1 MANTKTV
8 LIVDGSSSDRG
19 NVAAFLEDYYNVIDT
34 GSTSE
39 AYGILNVDHKN
50 IGAVILDITSDG
62 TYGEEMLNFMKKEEN
77 LSNIPVIMTADT
89 ESEETEISA
98 LSAGASDFLYKPYSP
113 VIVKKRLDNIIKL
126 NENASMANDLQKDRL
141 TGVCPE
147 EVFCQK
153 VTRLLE
159 ENPSV
164 DYAIVYSD
172 IENFGLIKDLFGENA
187 GNNILVYMAR
197 VFKHFISKDELCGN
211 YSANSI
217 SRRT

>member
-39 AYGILNVDHKN
+39 AYGILNVYNKN

-126 NENASMANDLQKDRL
+126 N
-141 TGVCPE
+141 
-147 EVFCQK
+147 
-153 VTRLLE
+153 
-159 ENPSV
+159 
-164 DYAIVYSD
+164 
-172 IENFGLIKDLFGENA
+172 
-187 GNNILVYMAR
+187 
-197 VFKHFISKDELCGN
+197 
-211 YSANSI
+211 
-217 SRRT
+217 

>member
-98 LSAGASDFLYKPYSP
+98 LSAGASDFLYKPYRCLPGGSFLP
-113 VIVKKRLDNIIKL
+113 ESYK
-126 NENASMANDLQKDRL
+126 ASGGK
-141 TGVCPE
+141 P
-147 EVFCQK
+147 FC
-153 VTRLLE
+153 
-159 ENPSV
+159 
-164 DYAIVYSD
+164 
-172 IENFGLIKDLFGENA
+172 GLCYCIF
-187 GNNILVYMAR
+187 
-197 VFKHFISKDELCGN
+197 
-211 YSANSI
+211 
-217 SRRT
+217 